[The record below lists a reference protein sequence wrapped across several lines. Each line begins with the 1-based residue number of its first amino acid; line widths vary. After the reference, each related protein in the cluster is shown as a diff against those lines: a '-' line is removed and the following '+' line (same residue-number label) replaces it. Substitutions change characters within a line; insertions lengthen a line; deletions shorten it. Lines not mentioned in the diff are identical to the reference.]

1 MGNTTPKNDQQRRS
15 TGTGVIGFIVRFVV
29 AAIVLMVTAYFVPGF
44 KMRGGFST
52 AIIAALVIA
61 AADFLIEKLFKFDAS
76 PLGRGISGFL
86 VSAGACFHEASGP
99 EGAIAELTRK
109 RTRTILEGDLHHVLG
124 ATLKG

>member
-44 KMRGGFST
+44 RMRGGFST

-86 VSAGACFHEASGP
+86 VSAAVIYFTQYLVQGMEVS
-99 EGAIAELTRK
+99 L
-109 RTRTILEGDLHHVLG
+109 LG
-124 ATLKG
+124 AVIGALVIGLVDTVLPTRFM

>member
-86 VSAGACFHEASGP
+86 VSAAVIYFTQYLVQGMEVS
-99 EGAIAELTRK
+99 L
-109 RTRTILEGDLHHVLG
+109 LG
-124 ATLKG
+124 AVIGALVIGLVDTVLPTRFM

>member
-44 KMRGGFST
+44 KMIGGFST
-52 AIIAALVIA
+52 ALIAALVIA

-86 VSAGACFHEASGP
+86 VSAAVIYFTQYLVQGMEVS
-99 EGAIAELTRK
+99 L
-109 RTRTILEGDLHHVLG
+109 LG
-124 ATLKG
+124 AVIGALVIGLVDTVLPTRFM

>member
-44 KMRGGFST
+44 RMRGGFST
-52 AIIAALVIA
+52 ALIAALVIA

-86 VSAGACFHEASGP
+86 VSAAVIYFTQYLVQGMEVS
-99 EGAIAELTRK
+99 L
-109 RTRTILEGDLHHVLG
+109 LG
-124 ATLKG
+124 AVIGALVIGLVDTVLPTRFM

>member
-44 KMRGGFST
+44 RMRGGFTT

-86 VSAGACFHEASGP
+86 VSAAVIYFTQYLVQGMEVS
-99 EGAIAELTRK
+99 L
-109 RTRTILEGDLHHVLG
+109 LG
-124 ATLKG
+124 AVIGALVIGLVDTVLPTRFM

>member
-15 TGTGVIGFIVRFVV
+15 TGTGVIGFIIRFVV

-44 KMRGGFST
+44 RMRGGFST

-86 VSAGACFHEASGP
+86 VSAAVIYFTQYLVQGMEVS
-99 EGAIAELTRK
+99 L
-109 RTRTILEGDLHHVLG
+109 LG
-124 ATLKG
+124 AVIGALVIGLVDTVLPTRFM